1 MAFGPITSC
10 FSVQR
15 DLRFSNKILIIK
27 YFRSNVK
34 MRKNKVE
41 AMEEYKKYTAGV
53 NKDLINLVVVGH
65 VDSGKSTLMGHL
77 LVELGMVSNKMS
89 INNNNF
95 WSQAFL
101 NKKIYISKLDIFT
114 KKGMSCSHS

>member
-1 MAFGPITSC
+1 
-10 FSVQR
+10 
-15 DLRFSNKILIIK
+15 
-27 YFRSNVK
+27 

-101 NKKIYISKLDIFT
+101 NKKIHCAQGELTLFLNDYFCVTNMLKQHNMLF
-114 KKGMSCSHS
+114 